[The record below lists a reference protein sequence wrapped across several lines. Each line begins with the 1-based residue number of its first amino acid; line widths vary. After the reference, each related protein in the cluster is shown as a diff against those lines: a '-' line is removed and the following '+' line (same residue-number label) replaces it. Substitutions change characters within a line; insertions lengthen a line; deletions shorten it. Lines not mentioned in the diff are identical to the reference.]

1 MNMTLQVRRF
11 RKGLIMNLAN
21 KLTLLRVV
29 LVPVFMALLLT
40 EGRAY
45 QFGALAVF
53 IIASLTD
60 MLDGQIAR
68 RCNQITTFGKFADP
82 LADKML
88 TTAAFAVFLQQ
99 GITNAW
105 VIMIILFRE
114 FAVAGIR
121 LAAVSEGTVI
131 AASFF
136 GKLKTVTQMTA
147 IIAVIII
154 MNIKAI
160 PRSSAII
167 LSNALIWIS
176 VVFTILSGA
185 DYLIK
190 NRHLL
195 KLK

>member
-1 MNMTLQVRRF
+1 
-11 RKGLIMNLAN
+11 MNLAN

-40 EGRAY
+40 EGFAF
-45 QFGALAVF
+45 QMGALAVF

-88 TTAAFAVFLQQ
+88 TTAAFVVFMQQ
-99 GITNAW
+99 GIINSWA
-105 VIMIILFRE
+105 IMIILFRE
-114 FAVAGIR
+114 FAVSGVR
-121 LAAVSEGTVI
+121 LAAAGGGKVI

-136 GKLKTVTQMTA
+136 GKLKTVSQMIA
-147 IIAVIII
+147 VIAVIII
-154 MNIKAI
+154 MNLTFI
-160 PRSSAII
+160 PHSTAVIISA
-167 LSNALIWIS
+167 SLIWVS

-190 NRHLL
+190 NWHLM